1 VQAPMSARMHPNV
14 RADGFLPHSRTVKPV
29 HGVNVDAGG
38 RPDGNFHP
46 KTSVM
51 TSMTTAMLQPQSD

>member
-1 VQAPMSARMHPNV
+1 MHPNV